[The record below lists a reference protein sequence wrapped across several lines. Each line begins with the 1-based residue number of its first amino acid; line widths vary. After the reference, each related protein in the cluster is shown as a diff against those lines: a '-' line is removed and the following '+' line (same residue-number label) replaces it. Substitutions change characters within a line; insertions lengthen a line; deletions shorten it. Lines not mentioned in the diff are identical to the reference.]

1 MRFLLNS
8 ATAAANRAAARDA
21 KKLLSKNNAHKNAIT
36 EDAVNNIT
44 GKAWGQHCSPDCG
57 CVLRFE
63 LQLSNNNLS
72 PALSTTETVA
82 AATYHAKRV
91 MVTKAK
97 HSSENDEH
105 RTSSSSSPSSSTTTL
120 RPLLTSEHSSKRQR
134 PILTSCNCTTLHELA
149 QQVVNH
155 LPGRTLQQLRNETE
169 LGVVGTRSS
178 MAFRHTVLREN
189 VLPALSEK
197 NSRSWKKFGEMSSK
211 EQQQQQQQSEDRNN
225 SSGDGMQEMN
235 STQRYGHCF
244 DLVEDSFLSMIHER
258 AIPPRKD
265 DKVHAFSPTMGG
277 YFRMYSPSGRHQQKQ
292 QRHVPSQYSLDDDD
306 IPAAATRRNDSPLAS
321 QSGNWLQ
328 TSPSSYF
335 LFGDESSN
343 SSSKSSYYSDGML
356 SLFIDYAK
364 ETIFGVDN
372 NATTATASSA
382 MMENRSR
389 RPSNYLELLDLY
401 GDTHSDHGEKE
412 EEPYDDW
419 LDYVDTQSQG
429 QS

>member
-1 MRFLLNS
+1 MRFLLKS
-8 ATAAANRAAARDA
+8 TTTASRAAASAARDA
-21 KKLLSKNNAHKNAIT
+21 NKLLSKNNAHNAIT
-36 EDAVNNIT
+36 ERATNNIT

-63 LQLSNNNLS
+63 LQLSNDRVS
-72 PALSTTETVA
+72 SALSTTETVA

-97 HSSENDEH
+97 HSPDNDEN
-105 RTSSSSSPSSSTTTL
+105 RSSSSSSPSSTNL
-120 RPLLTSEHSSKRQR
+120 KPLLTSELSSHSQR
-134 PILTSCNCTTLHELA
+134 PILTSCTCTTLHELA

-155 LPGRTLQQLRNETE
+155 LPGRTLQQLRNDTE
-169 LGVVGTRSS
+169 LGVVGARSS

-189 VLPALSEK
+189 VLPALAEK
-197 NSRSWKKFGEMSSK
+197 EAQSWKKFGEMSSK
-211 EQQQQQQQSEDRNN
+211 EQQQQNEDAKN
-225 SSGDGMQEMN
+225 SSGGGIHEMN
-235 STQRYGHCF
+235 STQQHGHCF

-258 AIPPRKD
+258 EMSPRKD

-277 YFRMYSPSGRHQQKQ
+277 YFRMYSPSGRQQKQ
-292 QRHVPSQYSLDDDD
+292 RHLPSQHSLDEDD
-306 IPAAATRRNDSPLAS
+306 IAAEYATMRRNDSLAS
-321 QSGNWLQ
+321 QSGGDWLQ
-328 TSPSSYF
+328 KSPSSYF

-343 SSSKSSYYSDGML
+343 SKSSYSDGIL

-364 ETIFGVDN
+364 ESIFGRDG
-372 NATTATASSA
+372 NATAATSA
-382 MMENRSR
+382 TVENGA
-389 RPSNYLELLDLY
+389 RPSNYLQLLDMY

>member
-1 MRFLLNS
+1 MRFLLKS
-8 ATAAANRAAARDA
+8 TTTASRAAASAARDA
-21 KKLLSKNNAHKNAIT
+21 NKLLSKNNAHNAIT
-36 EDAVNNIT
+36 ERATNNIT

-63 LQLSNNNLS
+63 LQLSNDRVS

-97 HSSENDEH
+97 HSSDNDEN
-105 RTSSSSSPSSSTTTL
+105 RTSSSSSPSSTNL
-120 RPLLTSEHSSKRQR
+120 KPLLTSELSSKSQR
-134 PILTSCNCTTLHELA
+134 PILTSCTCTTLHELA

-155 LPGRTLQQLRNETE
+155 LPGRTLQQLRNDTE
-169 LGVVGTRSS
+169 LGVVGARSS

-189 VLPALSEK
+189 VLPALAEK
-197 NSRSWKKFGEMSSK
+197 EAQSWKKFGEMSSK
-211 EQQQQQQQSEDRNN
+211 EQQQQNEDAKN
-225 SSGDGMQEMN
+225 SSGGGIHEMN
-235 STQRYGHCF
+235 STQQHGHCF

-258 AIPPRKD
+258 AMPPRKD

-277 YFRMYSPSGRHQQKQ
+277 YFRMYSPSGRQQKQ
-292 QRHVPSQYSLDDDD
+292 RHLPSQHSLDEDD
-306 IPAAATRRNDSPLAS
+306 IAAEYATMRRNDSLAS
-321 QSGNWLQ
+321 QSGDWLQ
-328 TSPSSYF
+328 KSPSSYF

-343 SSSKSSYYSDGML
+343 CKSSYSDGIL

-364 ETIFGVDN
+364 ESIFGRN
-372 NATTATASSA
+372 GNATAATSA
-382 MMENRSR
+382 TVENGA
-389 RPSNYLELLDLY
+389 RPSNYLQLLDMY

-412 EEPYDDW
+412 EEPYDNW